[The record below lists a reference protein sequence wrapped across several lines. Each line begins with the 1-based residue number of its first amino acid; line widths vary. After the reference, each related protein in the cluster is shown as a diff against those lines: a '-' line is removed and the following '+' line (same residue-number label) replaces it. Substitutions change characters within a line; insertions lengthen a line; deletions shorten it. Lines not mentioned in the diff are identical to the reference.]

1 MEASAYLFIVNV
13 PHDQWSAAIV
23 RMEQTIGRGPEASIV
38 IPDRF
43 RAVSRRHADIW
54 TDASDQLFIRDLG
67 SRCGTEVNG
76 IQLKPHEQYAVVV
89 GDRIKLGE
97 LELQVAASLAPLP
110 QIVAELSVPNLL
122 DTWDVL
128 EGETSREEDAREL
141 LSKVSNAELEVILW
155 LCRGYTQLEAIG
167 RKLHRSPHTVRT
179 QLNSI
184 FRKLNV
190 HSRDELVGKLRRAS
204 CEQGSGSTHQVASA
218 R

>member
-1 MEASAYLFIVNV
+1 MEASAYLFIVNI

-23 RMEQTIGRGPEASIV
+23 RMEQTIGRGPDSSIS
-38 IPDRF
+38 IPVRF
-43 RAVSRRHADIW
+43 RDVSRRHAEIW
-54 TDASDQLFIRDLG
+54 SDASDQLFMRDLG
-67 SRCGTEVNG
+67 SRCGTQVNG

-89 GDRIKLGE
+89 GDRIKLGG

-110 QIVAELSVPNLL
+110 QIVAELSVPNIL

-128 EGETSREEDAREL
+128 EMESSREDAREL

-190 HSRDELVGKLRRAS
+190 HSRDELIGKLRRAS
-204 CEQGSGSTHQVASA
+204 CEQGSGSMHQVASA